1 MSVSRLPLSHFP
13 YFYHKG
19 RFQGSPHPSFPQFS
33 PVMTWEGPVSRG
45 FGWGGVPKCRF
56 QAPPRPQVSLL
67 VLSAA
72 LEDAPPALAPHGP
85 TLAALC
91 RGGLEPGAPPSTL
104 AYALRALGGLAAT
117 LGDAHTVSG
126 GFGAPQK
133 KFGGFRG
140 LLCEVMAV
148 SGPPL

>member
-1 MSVSRLPLSHFP
+1 MSVSS
-13 YFYHKG
+13 
-19 RFQGSPHPSFPQFS
+19 
-33 PVMTWEGPVSRG
+33 
-45 FGWGGVPKCRF
+45 
-56 QAPPRPQVSLL
+56 PPRPQVSLL

-133 KFGGFRG
+133 SYGGFGVSCVKFWRFQG
-140 LLCEVMAV
+140 SPYKIMAV
-148 SGPPL
+148 SRPPL